1 MLDED
6 LNKVFRACGF
16 NYVDK
21 NLCDD
26 LEKIIAWQNVL
37 QEVDVEGVEPM
48 YNTLGDNVMAITNT
62 DSIVQENSD
71 IFSNAPEIEDNFFLV
86 PKVIDKK

>member
-1 MLDED
+1 M
-6 LNKVFRACGF
+6 
-16 NYVDK
+16 
-21 NLCDD
+21 
-26 LEKIIAWQNVL
+26 EKIIAWQKVL
-37 QEVDVEGVEPM
+37 QEVDIECVEPM
-48 YNTLGDNVMAITNT
+48 YNTLGDDVMAITNT